1 MDGKDRTTRLAGGQA
16 VKLRYEETRALF
28 SGQFVTSV
36 SSDEVLINFSSGA
49 IADPD
54 SGETVLPIHTR
65 IAMSREGAKRL
76 LAVLRQS
83 LETPGVGGTQA
94 RAAVKSRG
102 ARAEGEGAEG
112 PASGFPRVV
121 DRS

>member
-1 MDGKDRTTRLAGGQA
+1 MDEKNQGARAAGGQS

-36 SSDEVLINFSSGA
+36 SADEVMINFSSGT
-49 IADPD
+49 ITDPD

-65 IAMSREGAKRL
+65 IAMSRDGAKRL
-76 LAVLRQS
+76 LTVLKQS
-83 LETPGVGGTQA
+83 LETPGVGGAMA
-94 RAAVKSRG
+94 RTAVKSRG
-102 ARAEGEGAEG
+102 ARKDE
-112 PASGFPRVV
+112 PAAPAAGFPRVV

>member
-1 MDGKDRTTRLAGGQA
+1 MDSKDQTSRPAGGQA

-36 SSDEVLINFSSGA
+36 SSDEVLINFSSGT
-49 IADPD
+49 ITDPD

-65 IAMSREGAKRL
+65 IAMSRDGAKRL
-76 LAVLRQS
+76 LTVLKQS
-83 LETPGVGGTQA
+83 LETPGVGGAMA
-94 RAAVKSRG
+94 RTAVKSRG
-102 ARAEGEGAEG
+102 ARQGEADS
-112 PASGFPRVV
+112 PSSGFPRIV